1 MGFTK
6 AALGPPGVSV
16 GRFKVGS
23 VASRHVPLALFICWH
38 MGQSSQIYIQ
48 PRPEFHQDRMTK
60 QERAVEGRVCK
71 KCYVK
76 GPWNLSDM
84 EDNEDMKGWIQGRV
98 VRLMDYIS

>member
-1 MGFTK
+1 
-6 AALGPPGVSV
+6 
-16 GRFKVGS
+16 
-23 VASRHVPLALFICWH
+23 
-38 MGQSSQIYIQ
+38 
-48 PRPEFHQDRMTK
+48 MTK

-76 GPWNLSDM
+76 GPWNLSGM